1 MRKYVLTLM
10 MICAVCV
17 SAQDYA
23 ETRGFKA
30 IMNGKI
36 AVEVFF
42 QTDLHDDEWLMAGY
56 IYYPNAKAPAPIL
69 IVNNWGDEKPSGSD
83 DDYTFE
89 CRFVE
94 YQPNGEVTG
103 ILYLTCAEVEGDF
116 QMIKASWKNPTTGR
130 VLKLTDFEE
139 TRELPEWWP
148 GKPALFSAPKRE
160 DWKFLYKL
168 ADKYDDTGD
177 SEWMNTIYVTFM
189 ANDKELL
196 SFEEPLNGAVSS
208 EMEEKL
214 DWIIE
219 KDINFDGIPDV
230 LVYLGLTR
238 QAQTLY
244 KAYVWNPVTRQFYE
258 VKEFQEIEEPDF
270 DSKAETIT
278 STARD
283 GTTLYIDKYQW
294 KNGKLTKINSK
305 KETIN

>member
-1 MRKYVLTLM
+1 M

-23 ETRGFKA
+23 ETHGFKA

-42 QTDLHDDEWLMAGY
+42 QTNLHDDEWQMAGY
-56 IYYPNAKAPAPIL
+56 IYYPNAKKPAPIL
-69 IVNNWGDEKPSGSD
+69 IVDYWGEEKPTCPD
-83 DDYTFE
+83 DDHMYA

-94 YQPNGEVTG
+94 YQPDGEVTG

-116 QMIKASWKNPTTGR
+116 QVIKGSWKNPTTGR
-130 VLKLTDFEE
+130 VLKLTNFEE
-139 TRELPEWWP
+139 TRKLPEWWP
-148 GKPALFSAPKRE
+148 GSPALFTAPKRE

-189 ANDKELL
+189 ANDKEML
-196 SFEEPLNGAVSS
+196 SFEEPLNGAVNS
-208 EMEEKL
+208 EMEETL

-230 LVYLGLTR
+230 LIYLGVTR

-258 VKEFQEIEEPDF
+258 VEEFQEIEEPDF
-270 DSKAETIT
+270 DSNEKTIT

-283 GTTLYIDKYQW
+283 GATLYIDTYKW
-294 KNGKLTKINSK
+294 KNGKLTKIKSE
-305 KETIN
+305 KESIN

>member
-42 QTDLHDDEWLMAGY
+42 QTDMPDDEWLMAGY

-69 IVNNWGDEKPSGSD
+69 IVNNWGDEKPSDSD
-83 DDYTFE
+83 EDYTFE

-94 YQPNGEVTG
+94 YQPNGEMTG

-116 QMIKASWKNPTTGR
+116 QVKKGSWKNPTTGR

-148 GKPALFSAPKRE
+148 GKPALFTAPKRE

-189 ANDKELL
+189 ANDKEQF
-196 SFEEPLNGAVSS
+196 SIEEPLNGAVSS
-208 EMEEKL
+208 EMEETL
-214 DWIIE
+214 DWIE
-219 KDINFDGIPDV
+219 ERDINFDGIPDV

-258 VKEFQEIEEPDF
+258 VEEFQEIEEPDF
-270 DSKAETIT
+270 DSKAKTIT

-283 GTTLYIDKYQW
+283 STTLYVDKYQW

>member
-1 MRKYVLTLM
+1 MRKYVLSLM

-23 ETRGFKA
+23 ETHGFKA
-30 IMNGKI
+30 VMNGKI

-42 QTDLHDDEWLMAGY
+42 QMDLKDDGWQRAGY

-69 IVNNWGDEKPSGSD
+69 IVENWGDEKPKDSD
-83 DDYTFE
+83 DDYTYE

-103 ILYLTCAEVEGDF
+103 ILYLTCMQEEGFF
-116 QMIKASWKNPTTGR
+116 QMKKGSWKNPNTGR
-130 VLKLTDFEE
+130 VMALTDFEE
-139 TRELPEWWP
+139 SGELPAWWP
-148 GKPALFSAPKRE
+148 GAPAVIGAPKRE
-160 DWKFLYKL
+160 AWKFLYKL

-177 SEWMNTIYVTFM
+177 SEWMNTIYVEFV
-189 ANDKELL
+189 ANDKTMF
-196 SFEEPLNGAVSS
+196 SIEEPLNGAVNS
-208 EMEEKL
+208 EMEETL
-214 DWIIE
+214 DWIEE

-230 LVYLGLTR
+230 LIYLGLTR
-238 QAQTLY
+238 QAQALY

-270 DSKAETIT
+270 DSEAKTIT

-283 GTTLYIDKYQW
+283 GETLYIDTYKWKY
-294 KNGKLTKINSK
+294 GKLTKINSK

>member
-1 MRKYVLTLM
+1 M
-10 MICAVCV
+10 MLWAGCV
-17 SAQDYA
+17 SAQDYT

-30 IMNGKI
+30 VMNGQI
-36 AVEVFF
+36 AVEVVF
-42 QTDLHDDEWLMAGY
+42 QTDMPDDDWLMAGY

-69 IVNNWGDEKPSGSD
+69 IVNNWGDEKPSNSD

-103 ILYLTCAEVEGDF
+103 ILYLTCAEEEGFF
-116 QMIKASWKNPTTGR
+116 QMKKGSWKNPTTGR

-139 TRELPEWWP
+139 TRELPAWWP

-189 ANDKELL
+189 ANDKEML
-196 SFEEPLNGAVSS
+196 SFEEPLNGAVNS
-208 EMEEKL
+208 EMEETL

-230 LVYLGLTR
+230 LVYLGVTR
-238 QAQTLY
+238 QAQSLY

-258 VKEFQEIEEPDF
+258 VEEFQEIEEPDF
-270 DSKAETIT
+270 DSNEKTIT

-283 GTTLYIDKYQW
+283 GATLYIDTYKW
-294 KNGKLTKINSK
+294 KNGKLTKIKSE
-305 KETIN
+305 KESMH

>member
-17 SAQDYA
+17 LAQDYA

-42 QTDLHDDEWLMAGY
+42 QTDMPDVEWLMAGY

-89 CRFVE
+89 YRFVE

-116 QMIKASWKNPTTGR
+116 QMIKGSWKNPTTGR

-148 GKPALFSAPKRE
+148 GSPALFTAPKRK

-189 ANDKELL
+189 ANDKEQL

-208 EMEEKL
+208 EMEETL
-214 DWIIE
+214 DWIEE

-270 DSKAETIT
+270 DSQAKTIT

-283 GTTLYIDKYQW
+283 GTTLYIDTYQW

>member
-1 MRKYVLTLM
+1 M
-10 MICAVCV
+10 MMLWAGCV
-17 SAQDYA
+17 SAQDYT

-30 IMNGKI
+30 VMNGKI
-36 AVEVFF
+36 AVEVVF
-42 QTDLHDDEWLMAGY
+42 QTDMPDDDWLMAGY

-69 IVNNWGDEKPSGSD
+69 IVNNWGDEKPSDSD

-139 TRELPEWWP
+139 TRELPAWWP

-189 ANDKELL
+189 ANDKEML
-196 SFEEPLNGAVSS
+196 SFEEPLNGAVNS
-208 EMEEKL
+208 EMEETL

-230 LVYLGLTR
+230 LVYLGVTR
-238 QAQTLY
+238 QAQSLY

-258 VKEFQEIEEPDF
+258 VEEFQEIEEPDF
-270 DSKAETIT
+270 DSNEKTIT

-283 GTTLYIDKYQW
+283 GATLYIDTYKW
-294 KNGKLTKINSK
+294 KNGKLTKIKSE
-305 KETIN
+305 KESIM